1 MQLPKLTRC
10 RRCGWAMEVVAE
22 IAPFGD
28 SPGLAAYL
36 CLECG
41 SVESMLIPAAV
52 VNGNH
57 PMTESAPVV
66 LPSKKNI
73 GGKPWLKNFHP
84 TASS

>member
-22 IAPFGD
+22 IVPFAD
-28 SPGLAAYL
+28 SPGLAAYV

-41 SVESMLIPAAV
+41 SVESTLIPAV
-52 VNGNH
+52 MNGTR
-57 PMTESAPVV
+57 PMTER
-66 LPSKKNI
+66 
-73 GGKPWLKNFHP
+73 

>member
-1 MQLPKLTRC
+1 
-10 RRCGWAMEVVAE
+10 MEVVAQ

-41 SVESMLIPAAV
+41 SVESTLIPAV
-52 VNGNH
+52 MNGTR

-84 TASS
+84 TKNF